1 MQPQPFEEE
10 FSGQGDEMS
19 DLLAEGEEGF
29 EGEGFEAEGFEED
42 GFEMENPTT
51 MEDSFEGE
59 GFEAEG
65 MEEGFEGEGFETEP
79 PTTMEE
85 GFEGEGFEA
94 EGMEEGFEGE
104 GFETDNPTALDDT
117 FADAMDAQDEE
128 EFLRRLRAGA
138 RRLAT
143 IAGPTFQRIRRRA
156 MPIAMRLI
164 RQAAPRLG
172 GIAGQ
177 EIGRTLGGLLRADA
191 MDAFADAAG
200 DYAGDEDMDAF
211 NRVLGGLAARH
222 VVRNTMSPA
231 RRRQNPQQ
239 ARALGRAV
247 GQMTTQLASRI
258 SQRYGPRALPA
269 VTRVVRQVTRLV
281 RQQGASPQAVPRML
295 RRIGT
300 RVISNPRV
308 VRRLARPLAG
318 VRQLRARAGLRRPG
332 QRGRMH
338 PMMGSP
344 GLRRLRTVTL
354 RGPVRIVVR

>member
-10 FSGQGDEMS
+10 FSSQGDEMS
-19 DLLAEGEEGF
+19 DLLAEGDEGF
-29 EGEGFEAEGFEED
+29 EDESFEAEGMDE
-42 GFEMENPTT
+42 PY
-51 MEDSFEGE
+51 EGE

-65 MEEGFEGEGFETEP
+65 MEEPFETENP
-79 PTTMEE
+79 QSLEDP
-85 GFEGEGFEA
+85 FSD
-94 EGMEEGFEGE
+94 EGMEEPFEAE
-104 GFETDNPTALDDT
+104 PFETDNPNMMEEPFEGEPFELDNPQALEDT

-128 EFLRRLRAGA
+128 EFLRRLVAGA

-143 IAGPTFQRIRRRA
+143 VAGPTFQRIRRRA

-177 EIGRTLGGLLRADA
+177 EIGRTVSGLLRADA

-200 DYAGDEDMDAF
+200 DYASDEDLDAF

-222 VVRNTMSPA
+222 VVRSTMSPA
-231 RRRQNPQQ
+231 RRRQSPQ
-239 ARALGRAV
+239 AAKALGRAV
-247 GQMTTQLASRI
+247 GQMTTQLATRI
-258 SQRYGPRALPA
+258 SQRYGARALPA

-300 RVISNPRV
+300 RVINSPRV
-308 VRRLARPLAG
+308 VRRLARTSPA
-318 VRQLRARAGLRRPG
+318 VRQLRARAGLRRFG
-332 QRGRMH
+332 TRGRTN
-338 PMMGSP
+338 PMMGGP
-344 GLRRLRTVTL
+344 AYRRMRTVTL
-354 RGPVRIVVR
+354 RGPVRVIVR

>member
-10 FSGQGDEMS
+10 FSSQGDEMS

-29 EGEGFEAEGFEED
+29 ED
-42 GFEMENPTT
+42 
-51 MEDSFEGE
+51 
-59 GFEAEG
+59 EG
-65 MEEGFEGEGFETEP
+65 MEEGFEGEGFEAEGM
-79 PTTMEE
+79 MEE

-94 EGMEEGFEGE
+94 EGMEEGFEAEGFEAEGMEEGFEENPTNMEEPFEGE
-104 GFETDNPTALDDT
+104 GFEMDNPNALEDA
-117 FADAMDAQDEE
+117 FADAMDAQDED
-128 EFLRRLRAGA
+128 EFLRRLAAGA

-143 IAGPTFQRIRRRA
+143 VAGPTFQRIRRRA

-200 DYAGDEDMDAF
+200 DYASDEDMDAF

-222 VVRNTMSPA
+222 VVRSTLSPA
-231 RRRQNPQQ
+231 RRRQSPQQ

-295 RRIGT
+295 RRIGG

-308 VRRLARPLAG
+308 VRRLARTSAA
-318 VRQLRARAGLRRPG
+318 VRQLRARAGLRRTGP
-332 QRGRMH
+332 RGRTN
-338 PMMGSP
+338 PMMGGGP

-354 RGPVRIVVR
+354 RGPVRVIVR

>member
-29 EGEGFEAEGFEED
+29 EGEGFEMEGFEGE
-42 GFEMENPTT
+42 GFEGENPTA
-51 MEDSFEGE
+51 MDDAFEGE

-65 MEEGFEGEGFETEP
+65 MEEGEGFEGENPTAMDDAFEGEGFEAETP
-79 PTTMEE
+79 NAMEE
-85 GFEGEGFEA
+85 GFEGEGFDL
-94 EGMEEGFEGE
+94 
-104 GFETDNPTALDDT
+104 DNPNALDDA
-117 FADAMDAQDEE
+117 FADAMDAQDED
-128 EFLRRLRAGA
+128 EFLRRLAAGA

-143 IAGPTFQRIRRRA
+143 VAGPTFQRIRRRA

-177 EIGRTLGGLLRADA
+177 EIGRTIGGLLRADA

-222 VVRNTMSPA
+222 VVRSTMSPA

-295 RRIGT
+295 RRIGG
-300 RVISNPRV
+300 RVIGSPRV

-332 QRGRMH
+332 VRGRVN
-338 PMMGSP
+338 PMMGGP
-344 GLRRLRTVTL
+344 GMRRLRTVTL

>member
-10 FSGQGDEMS
+10 FSSQGDEMS

-29 EGEGFEAEGFEED
+29 EDEGMDDPFEGEGMEEGFEAEGFED
-42 GFEMENPTT
+42 NPTT
-51 MEDSFEGE
+51 L
-59 GFEAEG
+59 
-65 MEEGFEGEGFETEP
+65 EEGFEGEGFEDN
-79 PTTMEE
+79 PTTLEDS
-85 GFEGEGFEA
+85 FEA
-94 EGMEEGFEGE
+94 EGFEENPTPMEEPFEGD
-104 GFETDNPTALDDT
+104 GFETDNPNALEDT
-117 FADAMDAQDEE
+117 FADAMDAQDED
-128 EFLRRLRAGA
+128 EFLRRLAAGA

-143 IAGPTFQRIRRRA
+143 VAGPTFQRIRRRA

-200 DYAGDEDMDAF
+200 DYASDEDMDAF

-222 VVRNTMSPA
+222 VVRSTMSPA
-231 RRRQNPQQ
+231 RRRQSPQQ
-239 ARALGRAV
+239 AKALGRAV

-258 SQRYGPRALPA
+258 SQRYGVRALPA

-295 RRIGT
+295 RRIGG
-300 RVISNPRV
+300 RVISSPRV
-308 VRRLARPLAG
+308 VRRLARTSAA
-318 VRQLRARAGLRRPG
+318 VRQLRARAGLRRVGP
-332 QRGRMH
+332 RGRTN
-338 PMMGSP
+338 PMMGGP

-354 RGPVRIVVR
+354 RGPVRVIVR

>member
-29 EGEGFEAEGFEED
+29 EGEGFEAEGMEE
-42 GFEMENPTT
+42 GFEENPTT
-51 MEDSFEGE
+51 MEDPFEGE

-65 MEEGFEGEGFETEP
+65 MEEGFEGEGFEEN
-79 PTTMEE
+79 PTTMEEGFEAEGFEETPTPMEE
-85 GFEGEGFEA
+85 GFEGEGFEL
-94 EGMEEGFEGE
+94 
-104 GFETDNPTALDDT
+104 DSPTALDDT

-143 IAGPTFQRIRRRA
+143 VAGPTFQRIRRRA

-200 DYAGDEDMDAF
+200 DYASDEDLDAF

-231 RRRQNPQQ
+231 RRRQQPQQ

-247 GQMTTQLASRI
+247 GQMTSQLASRI
-258 SQRYGPRALPA
+258 TSRYGARALPA

-295 RRIGT
+295 RRIGG
-300 RVISNPRV
+300 RVISSPRV

-332 QRGRMH
+332 VRGRVN
-338 PMMGSP
+338 PMMG
-344 GLRRLRTVTL
+344 GLGMRRMRTVTL

>member
-10 FSGQGDEMS
+10 FSSQGDEMS

-29 EGEGFEAEGFEED
+29 EDEG
-42 GFEMENPTT
+42 
-51 MEDSFEGE
+51 MEDPFEGE

-65 MEEGFEGEGFETEP
+65 MEEGFEEN
-79 PTTMEE
+79 PTTMEDP
-85 GFEGEGFEA
+85 FEGEGFEDNPTP
-94 EGMEEGFEGE
+94 MDEGFEAE
-104 GFETDNPTALDDT
+104 GFEENPTPMDEGFEAEGFEMDNPTALEDT
-117 FADAMDAQDEE
+117 FADAMDAQDED
-128 EFLRRLRAGA
+128 EFLRRLAAGA

-143 IAGPTFQRIRRRA
+143 VAGPTFQRIRRRA

-177 EIGRTLGGLLRADA
+177 ELGRTLGGLLRADA

-200 DYAGDEDMDAF
+200 DYASDEDMDAF

-222 VVRNTMSPA
+222 VVRSTMSPA
-231 RRRQNPQQ
+231 RRRQSPQQ

-295 RRIGT
+295 RRIGG
-300 RVISNPRV
+300 RVISSPRV
-308 VRRLARPLAG
+308 VRRLARTSAA
-318 VRQLRARAGLRRPG
+318 VRQLRARAGLRRTGP
-332 QRGRMH
+332 RGRLN
-338 PMMGSP
+338 PMMGGP

-354 RGPVRIVVR
+354 RGPVRVIVR

>member
-29 EGEGFEAEGFEED
+29 EDEGMEDPFEGEGFEDNPTTMEDPFEDNPNPMDEGFEAEGFED
-42 GFEMENPTT
+42 NPNP
-51 MEDSFEGE
+51 MDE

-65 MEEGFEGEGFETEP
+65 FEDNPVTMEDAFEGEGFDLE
-79 PTTMEE
+79 
-85 GFEGEGFEA
+85 
-94 EGMEEGFEGE
+94 
-104 GFETDNPTALDDT
+104 NPNALEDT
-117 FADAMDAQDEE
+117 FADAMDAQDED
-128 EFLRRLRAGA
+128 EFLRRLAAGA

-143 IAGPTFQRIRRRA
+143 VAGPTFQRIRRRA

-200 DYAGDEDMDAF
+200 DYASDEDMDAF

-222 VVRNTMSPA
+222 VVRSTMSPA
-231 RRRQNPQQ
+231 RRRQSPQQ

-300 RVISNPRV
+300 RVISSPRV
-308 VRRLARPLAG
+308 VRRLARTSAA
-318 VRQLRARAGLRRPG
+318 VRQLRARAGLRRMG
-332 QRGRMH
+332 LRGRMN
-338 PMMGSP
+338 PMMGGP

-354 RGPVRIVVR
+354 RGPVRVIVR